1 MKVKIQ
7 HQLHSAMAQFG
18 FALTAGQ
25 LDVASGVCRTLRFL
39 GDNIDLPMVRE
50 RFTEASQILDQR
62 EQSFREEV
70 NLLVRDCTRKSDFD
84 AVKAH
89 QALDLIDTLDEL
101 FALDLARNRS
111 SAAIAVRAFL
121 QAELQKL
128 VGNLLTLN
136 GDASREPPVEKAQD
150 WLTMLSSWTAA
161 GARKVASEMTTEHEM
176 NPFKMLAE
184 EGVAEVNGFVSRLVG
199 EVDARLGDDQV
210 LELFYSQGLLDRVRP
225 GARKWQLLG
234 VFIDGIEENCEVA
247 VTRLEAV
254 LTLLSVDS
262 EKSLCRTATLGR
274 NPKQSRQRRKD
285 QHPSGSAPHSSRRW
299 LTWSK
304 T

>member
-25 LDVASGVCRTLRFL
+25 LDVAGRVCRTLRFL

-70 NLLVRDCTRKSDFD
+70 NLLVRDCTRKTDFD
-84 AVKAH
+84 AVKAR

-101 FALDLARNRS
+101 FALDHARNRS

-136 GDASREPPVEKAQD
+136 GDASREPPVEKALD
-150 WLTMLSSWTAA
+150 WLTMLSSWAA
-161 GARKVASEMTTEHEM
+161 ASV
-176 NPFKMLAE
+176 P
-184 EGVAEVNGFVSRLVG
+184 
-199 EVDARLGDDQV
+199 ARL
-210 LELFYSQGLLDRVRP
+210 RP
-225 GARKWQLLG
+225 R
-234 VFIDGIEENCEVA
+234 
-247 VTRLEAV
+247 
-254 LTLLSVDS
+254 
-262 EKSLCRTATLGR
+262 
-274 NPKQSRQRRKD
+274 
-285 QHPSGSAPHSSRRW
+285 
-299 LTWSK
+299 
-304 T
+304 